1 MTDRQAELKVTV
13 VRDHDDE
20 CSVVATIRAGSF
32 SGSGRAWLHIADVSE
47 FAASVKRLAGTSKGK
62 ATLRGG
68 YVNSDGTPNPTVNVQ
83 LRPHG
88 VRGHIAIVAELA
100 SDPPA
105 SNAVTP
111 FVGRTSGALVV
122 EPSALDQFAD
132 RLMNIPKG
140 AEVEAAVPGESAT

>member
-1 MTDRQAELKVTV
+1 MADRQAELKVTV

-47 FAASVKRLAGTSKGK
+47 FAASVKRLSGTSQGE

-68 YVNSDGTPNPTVNVQ
+68 YVNSDGSPNPTVNIQ
-83 LRPHG
+83 LSPQG

-100 SDPPA
+100 SGPPA
-105 SNAVTP
+105 SNAVMP
-111 FVGRTSGALVV
+111 FVRRARLAATSRYGSSTRPIQTSTAATRVDCPKKSRTS
-122 EPSALDQFAD
+122 
-132 RLMNIPKG
+132 
-140 AEVEAAVPGESAT
+140 T